1 MAFSLVTLSGQMCL
15 VWFHGLDCFEMKAQA
30 TLQERA
36 PLLKPFASLPRFRL
50 LLKILAKRNMRNLE
64 KEKAQAWFY

>member
-15 VWFHGLDCFEMKAQA
+15 VWFQGLDCFEMKAQA

-36 PLLKPFASLPRFRL
+36 PFV
-50 LLKILAKRNMRNLE
+50 NL
-64 KEKAQAWFY
+64 FHHCLDSDFS